1 MSIKPVIRS
10 LTDSVE
16 DVSYQ
21 VRQLA
26 DMFRKHGRKQ
36 DRNTSEVQNLDSAD
50 VTHPLQTGWK
60 PGTWTPKDVLEA
72 GKGDRPNPRDYLDED
87 YVTAHLDQ
95 FANGATRIYK
105 KGSLDGFGPG
115 NNQAVDGSNTTYV
128 FPTDQLNAL
137 MGQVNSPEELGEAL
151 GLGADFFVGAD
162 VELRDF
168 APEELDGLRMPSG
181 NDSGTDELAWIPGGY
196 LPSGIA
202 EAVID
207 IPETSTGFR
216 NGDYVPT
223 SWPGKPREFS
233 L

>member
-26 DMFRKHGRKQ
+26 EMFRKHGRTQ

-72 GKGDRPNPRDYLDED
+72 KNGGRPDPEDYLDEN
-87 YVTAHLDQ
+87 YVKEHLAQ

-105 KGSLDGFGPG
+105 RESLDRYGPG
-115 NNQAVDGSNTTYV
+115 NDNTTYV
-128 FPTDQLNAL
+128 FPTDQLDAL
-137 MGQVNSPEELGEAL
+137 MAQANSPAELAEAL
-151 GLGADFFVGAD
+151 GLPSDFFEGAD

-168 APEELDGLRMPSG
+168 GPDELDGLRMPSG
-181 NDSGTDELAWIPGGY
+181 NEGGTDPTAWIPGGY
-196 LPSGIA
+196 LPSGIP

-207 IPETSTGFR
+207 IPSSATGIEHDEGH
-216 NGDYVPT
+216 N
-223 SWPGKPREFS
+223 SALWPGRPRAFNF
-233 L
+233 